1 MSTIKDA
8 TILYVLNGQK
18 SVNFANLRTLLSKLS
33 IPQDTIDSGI
43 NSLTTADT
51 PNTLNLEYPSLSMC
65 AINNPTDFN
74 IRYDMPMYN
83 GGNSYLC
90 ISIIVDNANVLNTQN
105 VKDNASAEIIKLVN
119 RPSDFPELTSKFTTQ
134 ICDSFDSEDLSTSPL
149 LYGMMLHIPELKH
162 QFDYFMGHGDFDYN
176 AISIQNVYH
185 ILKESLALDDVTRTL
200 FVSNL
205 RPYESAGALID
216 VRNADD
222 NRQLW
227 MENLLEWFDSVS
239 NFDQVLDQ
247 KTERAKQLVPSL
259 TNDIDAGAQ
268 ILSKMYH
275 KN

>member
-8 TILYVLNGQK
+8 TLLYVLNGQK

-65 AINNPTDFN
+65 AINKPTNFN
-74 IRYDMPMYN
+74 IRCDMPMYN

-105 VKDNASAEIIKLVN
+105 VKENASAEIIKFIDQ
-119 RPSDFPELTSKFTTQ
+119 PSNFPELTSKFATQ
-134 ICDSFDSEDLSTSPL
+134 ICNSFDTEDLSTSPL

-162 QFDYFMGHGDFDYN
+162 QFDYFMGHGEFDYN

-185 ILKESLALDDVTRTL
+185 ILKESLALDDVTRAL

-216 VRNADD
+216 IRNADN

-227 MENLLEWFDSVS
+227 MENLLEWFDSTPK
-239 NFDQVLDQ
+239 FDQILDQ
-247 KTERAKQLVPSL
+247 KTELAKQLVPSL
-259 TNDIDAGAQ
+259 ANDIDAGAQ
-268 ILSKMYH
+268 TLTKMYH

>member
-1 MSTIKDA
+1 MTTIKDA

-33 IPQDTIDSGI
+33 IPKDTIDSGI

-51 PNTLNLEYPSLSMC
+51 PNILNLDYPSLSMC
-65 AINNPTDFN
+65 AINKPTNFN

-105 VKDNASAEIIKLVN
+105 VKENASAEIIKFIDQ
-119 RPSDFPELTSKFTTQ
+119 PSEFPELTSKFATQ
-134 ICDSFDSEDLSTSPL
+134 ICNSFDTEDLSTSPL
-149 LYGMMLHIPELKH
+149 LYGIMLHIPELKH
-162 QFDYFMGHGDFDYN
+162 QLDYFINHGDFDYN
-176 AISIQNVYH
+176 AISIQNVYN
-185 ILKESLALDDVTRTL
+185 ILKESLALDDVTRAL

-205 RPYESAGALID
+205 RPYESSGALID
-216 VRNADD
+216 IRNADD

-227 MENLLEWFDSVS
+227 MENLLEWFDSTP

-247 KTERAKQLVPSL
+247 KTELAKQLVPSL
-259 TNDIDAGAQ
+259 ANVIDAGAQ
-268 ILSKMYH
+268 ILAKMYH

>member
-90 ISIIVDNANVLNTQN
+90 ISIIVV
-105 VKDNASAEIIKLVN
+105 
-119 RPSDFPELTSKFTTQ
+119 
-134 ICDSFDSEDLSTSPL
+134 
-149 LYGMMLHIPELKH
+149 
-162 QFDYFMGHGDFDYN
+162 YFY
-176 AISIQNVYH
+176 YC
-185 ILKESLALDDVTRTL
+185 
-200 FVSNL
+200 
-205 RPYESAGALID
+205 
-216 VRNADD
+216 
-222 NRQLW
+222 
-227 MENLLEWFDSVS
+227 
-239 NFDQVLDQ
+239 
-247 KTERAKQLVPSL
+247 
-259 TNDIDAGAQ
+259 
-268 ILSKMYH
+268 
-275 KN
+275 